1 MQYCSLQH
9 WTLLSPPDTSRTGC
23 CFYFGS
29 ASSFL
34 LEIFLLSS
42 PVVYWTPTDL
52 GDSPFTVISFFLF
65 ILFMGFSRQECWSGL
80 PFPSPVDHILLEL
93 STMTCPS
100 WVAPHGMAHSFTELG
115 KVVVHVI
122 SLVSFLWWLFSSCL
136 PSDGAS
142 AQLRLQPSAWAPC
155 PMHQA
160 NGGGFRVKAN

>member
-9 WTLLSPPDTSRTGC
+9 WTLLSPPDTTTTRH
-23 CFYFGS
+23 CFCFGL
-29 ASSFL
+29 AFSFL
-34 LEIFLLSS
+34 LELFLCSS
-42 PVVYWTPTDL
+42 SVVYQTLPNL
-52 GDSPFTVISFFLF
+52 ESSSFSVISFCLF
-65 ILFMGFSRQECWSGL
+65 ILFMEFLRQECCSSL

-142 AQLRLQPSAWAPC
+142 AQLRLQPSA
-155 PMHQA
+155 
-160 NGGGFRVKAN
+160 

>member
-34 LEIFLLSS
+34 LEIFLFSS
-42 PVVYWTPTDL
+42 PVAYWTPTDL
-52 GDSPFTVISFFLF
+52 GVSSFRVRSFCLF
-65 ILFMGFSRQECWSGL
+65 ILFMGFLWQECRSI
-80 PFPSPVDHILLEL
+80 FPSLVDHVLLEL

-100 WVAPHGMAHSFTELG
+100 WVAPHDMAHSFTELG
-115 KVVVHVI
+115 KVLVHVI
-122 SLVSFLWWLFSSCL
+122 SLVSFMWLLFSSCL

-142 AQLRLQPSAWAPC
+142 AQLRLQPSA
-155 PMHQA
+155 
-160 NGGGFRVKAN
+160 